1 MLLLGG
7 ALIANP
13 LAARAQQKA
22 MRVIGYLGSSS
33 ASLEPHYVEA
43 FRQKLRE
50 LGHVEGEN
58 LTIEYRW
65 AEGQDDRLPELA
77 AELVRLQPDV
87 IVTTGTPGTLA
98 AKQASKTI
106 PIVFASSA
114 DPVRTGLVASFGR
127 PGGNATGFTV
137 QGSEVEGKRL
147 QLLKE
152 SVPVLS
158 RIAVILNPANPVV
171 EFFLHNTQ
179 VAAKASAVTIQHLV
193 EIRREADF
201 EQAFAT
207 ISKAPP
213 HALIV
218 LGDRSLLAHR
228 KRIIEFSAAKR
239 LPTMYPYREYVDAGG
254 LMSYAT
260 SNIDL
265 FRSAAAYVDKIL
277 KGTKPADLPV
287 QEPTKFDLVINLN
300 AAKALGL
307 TFPLAILTRA
317 DEVIG

>member
-1 MLLLGG
+1 M
-7 ALIANP
+7 
-13 LAARAQQKA
+13 
-22 MRVIGYLGSSS
+22 
-33 ASLEPHYVEA
+33 
-43 FRQKLRE
+43 
-50 LGHVEGEN
+50 
-58 LTIEYRW
+58 
-65 AEGQDDRLPELA
+65 
-77 AELVRLQPDV
+77 
-87 IVTTGTPGTLA
+87 
-98 AKQASKTI
+98 
-106 PIVFASSA
+106 
-114 DPVRTGLVASFGR
+114 
-127 PGGNATGFTV
+127 
-137 QGSEVEGKRL
+137 
-147 QLLKE
+147 
-152 SVPVLS
+152 LS

-207 ISKAPP
+207 ITKAPP

-277 KGTKPADLPV
+277 KGANPADLPV
-287 QEPTKFDLVINLN
+287 EQPTKFELVINLKT
-300 AAKALGL
+300 AKKLGIDVPSRL
-307 TFPLAILTRA
+307 IARA
-317 DEVIG
+317 DEVIE